1 MVQLDTGPLD
11 MGPLDMGPLVM
22 AQLAMDLWEVMAQQ
36 AMVA

>member
-1 MVQLDTGPLD
+1 MVQLDMGPLD